1 MAEQATKSENVK
13 KESKASKIFFGLSVI
28 YSLLSFL
35 FYIGL
40 DAFKINRDGWT
51 AANIVVTV
59 FLAAQIVIYA
69 VFLAAGATKKQKKT
83 YKAGKKSLKIAK
95 KVVTKILALAT
106 SAAVIVSAG
115 SNPGLLDI
123 VALVVAALALAM
135 AITEIIWRIVLFLI
149 ARKLKKTVRGKLG
162 AEEVE
167 SLGSAAKARAKEY
180 AAAAK
185 EKLSGAKKEK
195 KQ

>member
-115 SNPGLLDI
+115 SDPGLLDI

-162 AEEVE
+162 AEEGE
-167 SLGSAAKARAKEY
+167 SLSSAAKARAKEY

>member
-1 MAEQATKSENVK
+1 MAEQATRSENVK

-115 SNPGLLDI
+115 SDPGLLDI

-149 ARKLKKTVRGKLG
+149 ARKLKKTVCGKLG
-162 AEEVE
+162 AEEGE

>member
-13 KESKASKIFFGLSVI
+13 TESRASKIFFGLSVI

-115 SNPGLLDI
+115 SDPGLLDI

-162 AEEVE
+162 AEEGE
-167 SLGSAAKARAKEY
+167 SLSSAAKARAKEY

>member
-13 KESKASKIFFGLSVI
+13 KESRASKIFFGLSVI

-115 SNPGLLDI
+115 SDPGLLDI

-135 AITEIIWRIVLFLI
+135 AITEIIWRIVFFLI

-162 AEEVE
+162 AEEGE
-167 SLGSAAKARAKEY
+167 SLSSAAKARAKEY

>member
-115 SNPGLLDI
+115 SDPGLLDI

-135 AITEIIWRIVLFLI
+135 AITEIIWRIVLFII

-162 AEEVE
+162 AEEGE
-167 SLGSAAKARAKEY
+167 SLSSAAKARAKEY

-185 EKLSGAKKEK
+185 EKLGGAKKEK

>member
-13 KESKASKIFFGLSVI
+13 KESRASKIFFGLSVI

-115 SNPGLLDI
+115 SDPGLLDI
-123 VALVVAALALAM
+123 VALIVAALALAM

-162 AEEVE
+162 AEEGE
-167 SLGSAAKARAKEY
+167 SLSSAAKARAKEY

>member
-13 KESKASKIFFGLSVI
+13 KESRASKIFFGLSVI

-106 SAAVIVSAG
+106 SAAVIVSVG
-115 SNPGLLDI
+115 SDPGLLDI

-162 AEEVE
+162 AEEGE
-167 SLGSAAKARAKEY
+167 SLSSAAKARAKEY

>member
-35 FYIGL
+35 FYIGRV
-40 DAFKINRDGWT
+40 AFKINRDGWT

-115 SNPGLLDI
+115 SDPGLLDI
-123 VALVVAALALAM
+123 MALVVAALALAM

-162 AEEVE
+162 AEEGE

>member
-13 KESKASKIFFGLSVI
+13 KESRASKIFFGLSVI

-115 SNPGLLDI
+115 SDPGLLDI

-162 AEEVE
+162 AEEGE

-180 AAAAK
+180 AAVAK
-185 EKLSGAKKEK
+185 EKLGGAKKEK

>member
-115 SNPGLLDI
+115 SDPGLLDI

-135 AITEIIWRIVLFLI
+135 AITEIIWRIVFFLI

-162 AEEVE
+162 AEEGE

-185 EKLSGAKKEK
+185 EKFSGAKKEK

>member
-13 KESKASKIFFGLSVI
+13 KESRASKIFFGLSVI

-95 KVVTKILALAT
+95 KIVTKILALAT

-115 SNPGLLDI
+115 SDPELLDI

-162 AEEVE
+162 AEEGE
-167 SLGSAAKARAKEY
+167 SLSSAAKARAKEY

>member
-1 MAEQATKSENVK
+1 MSEQATKSENVK
-13 KESKASKIFFGLSVI
+13 KESRASKIFFGLSVI

-83 YKAGKKSLKIAK
+83 YTAGKKSLKIAK

-115 SNPGLLDI
+115 SDPGLLDI

-162 AEEVE
+162 AEEGE

-185 EKLSGAKKEK
+185 EKLSGTKKEK

>member
-13 KESKASKIFFGLSVI
+13 KESRASKIFFGLSVI

-95 KVVTKILALAT
+95 KIVTKILALAT

-115 SNPGLLDI
+115 SDPGLLDI
-123 VALVVAALALAM
+123 VALVVATLALAM

-162 AEEVE
+162 AEEGE
-167 SLGSAAKARAKEY
+167 SLSSAAKARAKEY

>member
-1 MAEQATKSENVK
+1 MSEQATKSENVK
-13 KESKASKIFFGLSVI
+13 KESRASKIFFGLSVI

-95 KVVTKILALAT
+95 KIVTKILALAT

-115 SNPGLLDI
+115 SDPGLLDI

-162 AEEVE
+162 AEEGE
-167 SLGSAAKARAKEY
+167 SLSSAAKARAKEY

>member
-95 KVVTKILALAT
+95 KVVTKILTLAT

-115 SNPGLLDI
+115 SDPGLLDI

-162 AEEVE
+162 AEEGE
-167 SLGSAAKARAKEY
+167 SLSSAAKARAKEY

>member
-1 MAEQATKSENVK
+1 MSEQATKSENVK
-13 KESKASKIFFGLSVI
+13 KESRASKIFFGLSVI

-51 AANIVVTV
+51 AANIVVTG

-115 SNPGLLDI
+115 SDPGLLDI

-162 AEEVE
+162 AEEGE

>member
-13 KESKASKIFFGLSVI
+13 KESRASKIFFGLSVI

-51 AANIVVTV
+51 AANIVVTG

-115 SNPGLLDI
+115 SDPGLLDI

-162 AEEVE
+162 AEEGE
-167 SLGSAAKARAKEY
+167 SLSSAAKARAKEY

>member
-13 KESKASKIFFGLSVI
+13 KESRASKIFFGLSVI

-95 KVVTKILALAT
+95 KIVTKILALAT

-115 SNPGLLDI
+115 SDPGLLDI

-162 AEEVE
+162 AEEGE
-167 SLGSAAKARAKEY
+167 SLSSAAKARAKEY

>member
-95 KVVTKILALAT
+95 KIVTKILALAT

-115 SNPGLLDI
+115 SDPGLLDI

-162 AEEVE
+162 AEEGE
-167 SLGSAAKARAKEY
+167 SLSSAAKARAKEY

>member
-1 MAEQATKSENVK
+1 M
-13 KESKASKIFFGLSVI
+13 
-28 YSLLSFL
+28 
-35 FYIGL
+35 
-40 DAFKINRDGWT
+40 
-51 AANIVVTV
+51 
-59 FLAAQIVIYA
+59 AAQIVIYA

-115 SNPGLLDI
+115 SDPGLLDI

-162 AEEVE
+162 AEEGE
-167 SLGSAAKARAKEY
+167 SLSSAAKARAKEY

-185 EKLSGAKKEK
+185 EKLGGAKKEK

>member
-13 KESKASKIFFGLSVI
+13 KESRASKIFFGISVI

-69 VFLAAGATKKQKKT
+69 VFLAAGATKTQKKT

-115 SNPGLLDI
+115 SDPGLLDI

-162 AEEVE
+162 AEEGE

>member
-1 MAEQATKSENVK
+1 MSEQATKSENVK
-13 KESKASKIFFGLSVI
+13 KESRASKIFFGLSVI

-51 AANIVVTV
+51 AANIVVTG

-115 SNPGLLDI
+115 SDPGLLDI

-162 AEEVE
+162 AEEGE
-167 SLGSAAKARAKEY
+167 SLSSAAKARAKEY